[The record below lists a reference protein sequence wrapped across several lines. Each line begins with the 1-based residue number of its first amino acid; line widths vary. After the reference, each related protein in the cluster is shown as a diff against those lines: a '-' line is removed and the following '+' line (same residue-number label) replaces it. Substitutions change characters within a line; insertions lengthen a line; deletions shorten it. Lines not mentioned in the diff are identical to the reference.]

1 MFSQTE
7 SGASSHHAEAT
18 RKSVLQ
24 VIGQLGYGGA
34 ETLIL
39 QVSVGLVSEGHRV
52 GILVLDSAD
61 PALLAQALA
70 GGVQV
75 WCCNASLWSPLNA
88 LRIWRAARAGSFDV
102 VHAHLF
108 PSLYWAAL
116 ASMLFSKQRFWF
128 YTEHSTSNGRRRIKT
143 LKVLEGLAYRRYRMI
158 ACISPEARTSLLS
171 WVPELP
177 VCTIENGID
186 FERFSGA
193 RALDSGVLPLPAGKK
208 LLLMVGAFRP
218 EKNQR
223 ILVEA
228 MLYLPDDHILVLAG
242 DGGER
247 QAVMAHASNLGI
259 SERVLFVGVVRDVER
274 LFKRADVYV
283 LPSLFEGF
291 GISALEAAASGVPIV
306 FADVPGLADM
316 MEGAGWST
324 NPRDARDIARAIS
337 EAVCAGKESER
348 VRKAKDV
355 ASRFSITTTVQKYK
369 RLYDSH

>member
-1 MFSQTE
+1 MQII
-7 SGASSHHAEAT
+7 H
-18 RKSVLQ
+18 V
-24 VIGQLGYGGA
+24 
-34 ETLIL
+34 
-39 QVSVGLVSEGHRV
+39 
-52 GILVLDSAD
+52 
-61 PALLAQALA
+61 
-70 GGVQV
+70 
-75 WCCNASLWSPLNA
+75 
-88 LRIWRAARAGSFDV
+88 
-102 VHAHLF
+102 
-108 PSLYWAAL
+108 
-116 ASMLFSKQRFWF
+116 
-128 YTEHSTSNGRRRIKT
+128 
-143 LKVLEGLAYRRYRMI
+143 
-158 ACISPEARTSLLS
+158 
-171 WVPELP
+171 
-177 VCTIENGID
+177 
-186 FERFSGA
+186 
-193 RALDSGVLPLPAGKK
+193 
-208 LLLMVGAFRP
+208 
-218 EKNQR
+218 
-223 ILVEA
+223 
-228 MLYLPDDHILVLAG
+228 DDHILVLAG